1 MQIWKYSLS
10 PGSNILELQEGAIIL
25 DIQVQNL
32 APVLWALGRPYAA
45 KEKRLIHL
53 YGTGESMPDNP
64 GKHIS
69 TFQYYDRVWYA
80 WHAFEQEL

>member
-25 DIQVQNL
+25 DIQVQNQ

-45 KEKRLIHL
+45 KEKRLIYL
-53 YGTGESMPDNP
+53 YGTGQSMPNNP
-64 GKHIS
+64 GKYIT
-69 TFQYYDRVWYA
+69 TFQYYERV
-80 WHAFEQEL
+80 WHAFEQL